1 MKLSEQVQ
9 DTLDILTLAQAQ
21 AARVIKAMKKQ
32 GIDSSLGSTHLEDE
46 MARIISKIQYVKRLA
61 EHKERIDAATE
72 RTAPP
77 D

>member
-9 DTLDILTLAQAQ
+9 DTLDILAQAQAQ

-32 GIDSSLGSTHLEDE
+32 GIDSSLGSNLLEDE

-61 EHKERIDAATE
+61 EHKERIDTATE
-72 RTAPP
+72 RTTRP